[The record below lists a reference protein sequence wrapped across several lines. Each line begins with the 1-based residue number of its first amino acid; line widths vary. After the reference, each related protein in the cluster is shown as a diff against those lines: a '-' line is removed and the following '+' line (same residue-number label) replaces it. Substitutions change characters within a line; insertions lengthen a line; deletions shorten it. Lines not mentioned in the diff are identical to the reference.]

1 LTTKPLNGLIKKF
14 FKIKLNLG
22 KGEDLISR
30 ILIKK
35 VFTKKKWLFL
45 KLSLM
50 FVFTLINVLK

>member
-14 FKIKLNLG
+14 FKIKLDLG
-22 KGEDLISR
+22 KGEDLIFR
-30 ILIKK
+30 IMLKK
-35 VFTKKKWLFL
+35 VFTKKKWLLL